1 MSVNNLT
8 PKVRS
13 KAKKVLNLAVKSKRS
28 MKLNELNFVRTSTF
42 IRKEAKRINKPR
54 IDKRKLKKLIKTDF
68 GAIASQNLGGG
79 GGGGLLGLLGDLLG
93 FGGGGRGG
101 RRGGRGGRGGPPS
114 RRAQQRYRRRFG
126 NRAGNRRFGRLPQF
140 GRGARGLRGGFGP
153 RGGLLGAAFA
163 GLEYGGRVSE
173 GQTQTQAIT
182 GTAASTAGGIAGA
195 YAGAKGGALL
205 GAGIGAFFG
214 GVGAVPGAAIG
225 GFVGG
230 LAGGFG
236 GSMLAGG
243 AADKLTGVVGK
254 DKDAEKSE
262 KELEEK
268 SKINPLELTLDKFD
282 SVVERF
288 SKVILNLNLAGEE
301 EKSDEELAIEK
312 YGDDIVDAFKK
323 TQETA
328 RKKEE
333 QKQKALE
340 EKQKAISDIKEGPF
354 GDIVADTMFPGEK
367 ENVTAKT
374 LNALGVP
381 QEYQAITE
389 MMIESLVS
397 GIAMSRGRG
406 VPARPVRP
414 LTKPTSIKIGD
425 RVGPDIFPV
434 RPPAPA
440 SSVRQTTPAT
450 GPLSKPKPRVLSEA
464 MNSAGNTR
472 AKLGEF
478 NNVRRAESDAI
489 RDMLGGSFGKGYK
502 RTPQQVESI
511 QEMISRALKANI
523 KPEFNPSSLT
533 EPITNF
539 MPKGGTQLK
548 LDIPKISTDKNPFKP
563 TKTIE
568 KKFGDQSSVSGINQ
582 SSSGINQS
590 SSDINYY
597 TSYNAPNNTTIIMQQ
612 SGGQMPP
619 QSPPPQMMASAP
631 PPMMSS
637 GPSSYDVAL
646 KMHGIFQLNNLQTT

>member
-42 IRKEAKRINKPR
+42 IRKEAKRINKPK

-93 FGGGGRGG
+93 FGGGGGGGRGG
-101 RRGGRGGRGGPPS
+101 RRGGKPPS

-140 GRGARGLRGGFGP
+140 GRGARGLRGGFRP

-288 SKVILNLNLAGEE
+288 SKVILNLNLDGEE
-301 EKSDEELAIEK
+301 KKSDEDVAIER
-312 YGDDIVDAFKK
+312 YGEDIVEAFKK

-328 RKKEE
+328 RRNEEKARKKE
-333 QKQKALE
+333 E
-340 EKQKAISDIKEGPF
+340 EKQKAIADIKEGPF
-354 GDIVADTMFPGEK
+354 GDILADTMFPGEK
-367 ENVTAKT
+367 EDATAKT

-381 QEYQAITE
+381 QEYQSITG

-434 RPPAPA
+434 NPPAPA
-440 SSVRQTTPAT
+440 SSVRPTTPVT

-502 RTPQQVESI
+502 KPQVESI
-511 QEMISRALKANI
+511 NDMIKRALKANI

-563 TKTIE
+563 ARTIE
-568 KKFGDQSSVSGINQ
+568 KNYGDQSSVSGINQ

-612 SGGQMPP
+612 SGDQMPP